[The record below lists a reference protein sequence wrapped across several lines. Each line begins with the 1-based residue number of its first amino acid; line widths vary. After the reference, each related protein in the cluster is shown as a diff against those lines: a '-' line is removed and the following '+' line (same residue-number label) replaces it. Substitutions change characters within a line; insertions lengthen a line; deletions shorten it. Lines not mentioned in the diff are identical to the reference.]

1 MQCLQRLIKREVNGN
16 ESLLRKWDISQFVHY
31 EQVVPGVLAQSPGKG
46 FLSPAFQEFVDE
58 IAGRGEPNPKVLPAG
73 FYSKGRGEVG
83 FPAPA
88 FAQENV
94 LPCPVLCPHCV
105 VQ

>member
-1 MQCLQRLIKREVNGN
+1 VIPG
-16 ESLLRKWDISQFVHY
+16 HY